1 MLLLLRTGDKMT
13 RHEQRYKAM
22 TILYQ
27 AFLYKNNNI
36 SYSIED
42 IIKEQV
48 TEKNKFIE
56 DIVSGVLKDILEI
69 DELANKYLENWDI
82 NRLGF
87 TDQAILRMGIY
98 EILNTETPDVTC
110 IDEAIELSKEYSDE
124 KVCKMINGVLD
135 KIYHNKE
142 KNEG

>member
-1 MLLLLRTGDKMT
+1 MT

-36 SYSIED
+36 DYDIND
-42 IIKEQV
+42 IISEQLD
-48 TEKNKFIE
+48 TENKFITSL
-56 DIVSGVLKDILEI
+56 VKGVLDNLEKL

-82 NRLGF
+82 FRLGF

-98 EILNTETPDVTC
+98 ELINTDTPDITC
-110 IDEAIELSKEYSDE
+110 IDEAIELAKEYSDD

-135 KIYHNKE
+135 KIYHNE
-142 KNEG
+142 KDNNEK

>member
-1 MLLLLRTGDKMT
+1 MT

-27 AFLYKNNNI
+27 AFLYDSNNI
-36 SYSIED
+36 SYNIND
-42 IIKEQV
+42 IIDTQME
-48 TEKNKFIE
+48 EKNKFIE
-56 DIVSGVLKDILEI
+56 MLVNGVIKTRDKL
-69 DELANKYLENWDI
+69 DELANKYLDNWDI

-87 TDQAILRMGIY
+87 TDQAILRIGIY

-110 IDEAIELSKEYSDE
+110 IDEAVELSKEYSDD

-135 KIYHNKE
+135 KVYHS
-142 KNEG
+142 KN

>member
-1 MLLLLRTGDKMT
+1 MT

-36 SYSIED
+36 NYNIKD
-42 IIKEQV
+42 IIHEQLD
-48 TEKNKFIE
+48 EDNKFIE
-56 DIVSGVLKDILEI
+56 MLVNGVMENIEVLDDI
-69 DELANKYLENWDI
+69 ANKYLENWDI
-82 NRLGF
+82 NRLGY

-98 EILNTETPDVTC
+98 EIIKTDTPDITC
-110 IDEAIELSKEYSDE
+110 IDEAIELSKEYSDD

-135 KIYHNKE
+135 KVYHSKA
-142 KNEG
+142 K

>member
-1 MLLLLRTGDKMT
+1 MT

-27 AFLYKNNNI
+27 ANLYDSNNI
-36 SYSIED
+36 SYDIKD
-42 IIKEQV
+42 IINLQLD
-48 TEKNKFIE
+48 EKNKFVE
-56 DIVSGVLKDILEI
+56 NLVNGVISNKEEI
-69 DELANKYLENWDI
+69 DKLANKYLANWDS

-87 TDQAILRMGIY
+87 TDQAILRIGIY

-110 IDEAIELSKEYSDE
+110 IDEAVELSKEYSDD

-135 KIYHNKE
+135 KVYHS
-142 KNEG
+142 KN

>member
-1 MLLLLRTGDKMT
+1 MT

-27 AFLYKNNNI
+27 ANLYDSNNI
-36 SYSIED
+36 SYDIKD
-42 IIKEQV
+42 IINLQLE
-48 TEKNKFIE
+48 EKNKFVE
-56 DIVSGVLKDILEI
+56 NLVNGVISNKEEI
-69 DELANKYLENWDI
+69 DKLANKYLDNWDI

-87 TDQAILRMGIY
+87 TDQAILRIGIY

-110 IDEAIELSKEYSDE
+110 IDEAVELSKEYSDA

-135 KIYHNKE
+135 KVYHS
-142 KNEG
+142 KN